1 MLTPLRVWYLRVR
14 LSEPMNSARVLIVED
29 DRDIR
34 EGLADLFREEGYSV
48 AVAKNGAEG
57 LAVARANGADLVLLD
72 LAMPVLDGAAFLA
85 RQRADRSIADIPVIV
100 LTARQGVEIPGCEI
114 LPKPFELEDLL
125 AAASR
130 CIGAGTVQPAAG
142 I

>member
-1 MLTPLRVWYLRVR
+1 MTC
-14 LSEPMNSARVLIVED
+14 ARVLIVED

-48 AVAKNGAEG
+48 AVATNGAEG
-57 LAVARANGADLVLLD
+57 LALARADGADLVLLD
-72 LAMPVLDGAAFLA
+72 LAMPVLDGAGFLA
-85 RQRADRSIADIPVIV
+85 RQQADMAIADIPVIV
-100 LTARQGVEIPGCEI
+100 LTARQGVELSGACEI

-130 CIGAGTVQPAAG
+130 CLGADAARSAAG
-142 I
+142 R